1 MFQKQNIP
9 LTITDLFSSLFSDY
23 ISQSS
28 QVKSFYNGH
37 FSLKDFSKY
46 LKTNEFDYLNRT
58 VLVNALNNQSQLASN
73 TSSLSKAN
81 IALLQKGTTYT
92 ITTGHQLCLFTGPLY
107 FIYKIA
113 STINLCKSLSNFL
126 TIS

>member
-37 FSLKDFSKY
+37 FSLKDFSKSF
-46 LKTNEFDYLNRT
+46 LFIDLG
-58 VLVNALNNQSQLASN
+58 VSV
-73 TSSLSKAN
+73 SL
-81 IALLQKGTTYT
+81 LLLLLLLLLDDTKRFRITEDDDGTL
-92 ITTGHQLCLFTGPLY
+92 I
-107 FIYKIA
+107 
-113 STINLCKSLSNFL
+113 
-126 TIS
+126 